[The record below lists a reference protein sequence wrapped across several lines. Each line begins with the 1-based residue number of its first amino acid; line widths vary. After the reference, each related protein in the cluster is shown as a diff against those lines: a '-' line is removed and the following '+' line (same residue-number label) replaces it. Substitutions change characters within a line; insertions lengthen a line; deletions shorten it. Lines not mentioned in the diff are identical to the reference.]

1 MGVYFDAGLAC
12 IHVLFIRNGRV
23 QGSRSYFPKVPAGTE
38 PDEIV
43 QTFIGQFYLRGSE
56 NRSLPDDI
64 LLDFPLPEKEIMEET
79 LSQFAGRRI
88 LIQPKPRGDRARY
101 LKLAHTN
108 AVTALMT
115 KRAQQSTIA
124 TRMKALS
131 ELTGI
136 ETINRMEC
144 FDISHTMGDQ
154 TVASCVVFDS
164 NGPVKSEYRRYNI
177 TGITRG

>member
-1 MGVYFDAGLAC
+1 
-12 IHVLFIRNGRV
+12 
-23 QGSRSYFPKVPAGTE
+23 
-38 PDEIV
+38 
-43 QTFIGQFYLRGSE
+43 
-56 NRSLPDDI
+56 
-64 LLDFPLPEKEIMEET
+64 MEET

-154 TVASCVVFDS
+154 TVASCVVLTA
-164 NGPVKSEYRRYNI
+164 
-177 TGITRG
+177 TGR